1 MFKIVKIIEVNKKLD
16 LKLNWINI
24 HKIKMLNYYSHKI
37 QTKIICSQVS
47 VIIKL
52 KTKIRGFIINHL

>member
-24 HKIKMLNYYSHKI
+24 HKIKMLDYN
-37 QTKIICSQVS
+37 
-47 VIIKL
+47 
-52 KTKIRGFIINHL
+52 